1 VTNRITRLI
10 AILSLL
16 ALLAPAG
23 QSQSVPREREL
34 PNFAKVSEKLYRGAQ
49 PTGEGFRRLKEL
61 GVSTVINLRGE
72 DDQAVAEKEAVESAG
87 LRYYNVGLPG
97 LSRPS
102 DEQVARVMTI
112 IDSPESG
119 PVFIHC
125 RRGSDRT
132 GTIAAVYRISH
143 EGWTSEQALA
153 EAKRYGLSWAE
164 IGMKRYIAD
173 YYQDRAKSKPAA
185 ATASR

>member
-1 VTNRITRLI
+1 MTNRITRLL
-10 AILSLL
+10 AVLSLL

-23 QSQSVPREREL
+23 QSQSSSRNSEL

-49 PTGEGFRRLKEL
+49 PTRDGFRRLKEL
-61 GVSTVINLRGE
+61 GVTTVINLRGE
-72 DDQAVAEKEAVESAG
+72 DDLAVAEKEAVEGAG
-87 LRYYNVGLPG
+87 LRYFNIGLPG
-97 LSRPS
+97 MSGPS
-102 DEQVARVMTI
+102 NEQVAQVMTI
-112 IDSPESG
+112 IDAPESG

-143 EGWTSEQALA
+143 EGWTAEKALA

-164 IGMKRYIAD
+164 FGMKRFIAD
-173 YYQDRAKSKPAA
+173 YYERQTTARRSQ
-185 ATASR
+185 ATSSR

>member
-1 VTNRITRLI
+1 VTNRITRSL
-10 AILSLL
+10 AVLFLL
-16 ALLAPAG
+16 ALLAPG
-23 QSQSVPREREL
+23 GRSQSTPRDSQL

-49 PTGEGFRRLKEL
+49 PTREGFRRLKEL
-61 GVSTVINLRGE
+61 GVTTVINLRGE
-72 DDQAVAEKEAVESAG
+72 DDLAVAEKEAVERAG
-87 LRYYNVGLPG
+87 LRYFNIGLPG
-97 LSRPS
+97 MSGPS
-102 DEQVARVMTI
+102 NEQVAQVMTI
-112 IDSPESG
+112 IDAPASG

-143 EGWTSEQALA
+143 EGWTAEKALA

-164 IGMKRYIAD
+164 FGMKRYIAD
-173 YYQDRAKSKPAA
+173 YYDRHAKSKPAA

>member
-1 VTNRITRLI
+1 MRNHITRSL
-10 AILSLL
+10 AVLSFLVILAS
-16 ALLAPAG
+16 AG
-23 QSQSVPREREL
+23 QSQSAPRDTDL

-49 PTGEGFRRLKEL
+49 PTREGFRRLKEL
-61 GVSTVINLRGE
+61 GVTTVINLRCE
-72 DDQAVAEKEAVESAG
+72 DELAVAEKEAVESAG
-87 LRYYNVGLPG
+87 LRYFNVGLPG
-97 LSRPS
+97 LSGPS

-112 IDSPESG
+112 IDAPESS

-143 EGWTSEQALA
+143 EGWTAEEALA
-153 EAKRYGLSWAE
+153 EAKRYGLSFAE
-164 IGMKRYIAD
+164 FGMKRYIAD
-173 YYQDRAKSKPAA
+173 YYRDHVKSKPAA